1 MDINTI
7 LAFALPI
14 SAILVFLVI
23 GVKLIG
29 WMLQS
34 LGIGRVLDARIVP
47 DEASV
52 VPGSIGHGL
61 AKIAD
66 GSLRMAKRARASVRK
81 VLKARSDKAKAAKK
95 AAPARIVYRIMG
107 GDKDGK

>member
-1 MDINTI
+1 MDINSI

-14 SAILVFLVI
+14 SAILVFVI
-23 GVKLIG
+23 VGVKLIG
-29 WMLQS
+29 WVLS
-34 LGIGRVLDARIVP
+34 SVGFWHVLDARIIP
-47 DEASV
+47 DQTSV

-61 AKIAD
+61 AKVAD

-95 AAPARIVYRIMG
+95 AEPARIVYRIMG

>member
-1 MDINTI
+1 MDINSI

-14 SAILVFLVI
+14 SAILVFVI
-23 GVKLIG
+23 VGVRLLG
-29 WMLQS
+29 WAWS
-34 LGIGRVLDARIVP
+34 SVFDAVIVP
-47 DEASV
+47 EKTSV

-61 AKIAD
+61 AKVAD

-81 VLKARSDKAKAAKK
+81 ALKARSDKAKAAKK
-95 AAPARIVYRIMG
+95 AEPARIVYRIMG